1 MSALEHSEDMRR
13 ALAHIRGRTQ
23 QGSFA
28 APLYDWSPERWAA
41 AVEPLEQAGMV
52 ESATARSADD
62 PAVSRGWTLAQ
73 SVQKMTVEHALE
85 EMGRRS
91 AREAQRERELPS
103 HGDEAERANS
113 WVDTQREQEREDD
126 RALRSANP
134 VRLDAVREQE
144 RVDVDFG
151 LER

>member
-1 MSALEHSEDMRR
+1 MSALDEHSEDTRR

-62 PAVSRGWTLAQ
+62 PTVSRGWVLAQ
-73 SVQKMTVEHALE
+73 SVQKMTVERALE
-85 EMGRRS
+85 EMRRL
-91 AREAQRERELPS
+91 ARDAERERELPS

-126 RALRSANP
+126 RALRSSD
-134 VRLDAVREQE
+134 LDAVRERE

-151 LER
+151 LGR